1 MLSTSFSVSLSFFQS
16 GALDADLL
24 AEVDLD
30 VGGSDTCTMSLSH
43 FVSQLGHFQTL
54 LDTFVLQLHHHIPLR
69 L

>member
-24 AEVDLD
+24 VEVDL
-30 VGGSDTCTMSLSH
+30 VLGAFETCAMSLSH

-54 LDTFVLQLHHHIPLR
+54 LGTFVLQLHHHMPLR